1 MKAKFKNPEDEKNFQ
16 EFVCA
21 NKQVLS
27 TFFAFGPLL
36 SGRIIR
42 IVFKALGEILNVVCP
57 EKKTN

>member
-1 MKAKFKNPEDEKNFQ
+1 MKAKFKNPEDESKFK

-36 SGRIIR
+36 SSKVVR
-42 IVFKALGEILNVVCP
+42 IVFKALFEIINVACP
-57 EKKTN
+57 EKKT